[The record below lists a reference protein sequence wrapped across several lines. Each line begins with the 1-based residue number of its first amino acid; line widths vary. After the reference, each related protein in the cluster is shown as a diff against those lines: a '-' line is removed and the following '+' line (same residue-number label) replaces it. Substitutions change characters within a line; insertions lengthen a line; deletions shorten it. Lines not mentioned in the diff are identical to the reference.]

1 MKNLLKNVFAILRK
15 KKVIAGIIII
25 LIVIFAWNRFFGS
38 SKTPQYQTAT
48 AQKGT
53 LIMSVSD
60 SGTITSAGSV
70 SLTTTSTGTVGTVY
84 VQQGD
89 EVTQGE
95 KIADLI
101 PDQSS
106 QQRQTQA
113 WANYLSAQNALAA
126 DQAQL
131 DSLQATLFKANQTFV
146 NDKGITNPSDQQ
158 KADPV
163 YIEEQASWLAA
174 EANYKN
180 QQGVIAKDQAAQTS
194 AWYAYA
200 QTASQ
205 ITAPAAGVV
214 TNLALTPGL
223 AITGT
228 TSSSNNAPS
237 TQTVG
242 TITINSGQLQA
253 TVNSSEI
260 DVTHLKV
267 GQRATLTLDAFPN
280 KTFTGQVS
288 AIDTTGVVSSGVTSY
303 PVTITLD
310 STQNNIYPNMSVSAR
325 IITAVKDNVLTVPST
340 AVQTVAGQST
350 VRILKNGQIQTV
362 PVEVG
367 DSNDT
372 DTEITSGLSEGDTV
386 VIGTLTT
393 GSTGATSSPFSGFG
407 GGRGFGGGGGGNVIF
422 RAGGGGARGG

>member
-1 MKNLLKNVFAILRK
+1 MKNLFKNAFALLRK
-15 KKVIAGIIII
+15 KKVIAGIIIL
-25 LIVIFAWNRFFGS
+25 LIIIFAWNRFFGS
-38 SKTPQYQTAT
+38 SSTPQYQTAQ

-89 EVTQGE
+89 QVTQGE

-101 PDQSS
+101 PDQAS

-113 WANYLSAQNALAA
+113 WANYLSAQNAVAA

-131 DSLQATLFKANQTFV
+131 NSLQATMFKANQTFV
-146 NDKGITNPSDQQ
+146 NDRGIANPSDQQ
-158 KADPV
+158 KADPT
-163 YIEEQASWLAA
+163 YIQEQANWLAA
-174 EANYKN
+174 EANYQN

-205 ITAPAAGVV
+205 ITAPATGTV

-253 TVNSSEI
+253 TVNASEI
-260 DVTHLKV
+260 DVTQLKV

-288 AIDTTGVVSSGVTSY
+288 AIDTTGVISSGVTTY

-325 IITAVKDNVLTVPST
+325 IITAVEDNVLTVPST
-340 AVQTVAGQST
+340 AVQTAGGQST
-350 VRILKNGQIQTV
+350 VRVLKNGQVSTV
-362 PVEVG
+362 AVEVG

-372 DTEITSGLSEGDTV
+372 DTEITSGLNEGDTV
-386 VIGTLTT
+386 VIGTITT
-393 GSTGATSSPFSGFG
+393 GASGATSSPFSSGF
-407 GGRGFGGGGGGNVIF
+407 GGRGFGGGGANVIF

>member
-1 MKNLLKNVFAILRK
+1 MKNLFANTLRLLRN
-15 KKVIAGIIII
+15 KKVIIGIILLIII
-25 LIVIFAWNRFFGS
+25 LFAWNSFFGG
-38 SKTPQYQTAT
+38 SKTPQYQTAQ

-53 LIMSVSD
+53 LITSVSD
-60 SGTITSAGSV
+60 SGSITSAGSV

-89 EVTQGE
+89 QVTQGE
-95 KIADLI
+95 KIADLV
-101 PDQSS
+101 PDQAS

-131 DSLQATLFKANQTFV
+131 DTLQAAMFKANQTFV
-146 NDKGITNPSDQQ
+146 NDRGIANPTDQQ
-158 KADPV
+158 KADPT
-163 YIEEQASWLAA
+163 YIQEDANWLAA
-174 EANYKN
+174 EANYEN
-180 QQGVIAKDQAAQTS
+180 QQGVIAKDQASQTS
-194 AWYAYA
+194 AWYAYE

-205 ITAPAAGVV
+205 ITAPAAGTV
-214 TNLALTPGL
+214 TNLALTSGL

-228 TSSSNNAPS
+228 TSSTNNAPS

-253 TVNSSEI
+253 TVNASEI
-260 DVTHLKV
+260 DVTQLKL

-288 AIDTTGVVSSGVTSY
+288 AIDTTGVVSSGVTTY

-340 AVQTVAGQST
+340 AVQTAGGQST
-350 VRILKNGQIQTV
+350 VRVLQNGQVTTV
-362 PVEVG
+362 PVTVG

-372 DTEITSGLSEGDTV
+372 DTEITSGLNEGDSV
-386 VIGTLTT
+386 VIGTISS
-393 GSTGATSSPFSGFG
+393 GPSGATSSPFSTG
-407 GGRGFGGGGGGNVIF
+407 GFGGGGFRVFNGGG
-422 RAGGGGARGG
+422 GGGGARRGG